1 MRQGPIAATLG
12 LLIAL
17 GAVLAVGRW
26 EESRALQRE
35 RARIDAVYSLIGRD
49 VAAPSLSGYRIAEL
63 DCLFYDIGSRRYAVT
78 LCFDRTG
85 RLVESADRR
94 LPEPQY
100 SSIVQHPEFAPA
112 TVDRIRFRALLRRI
126 GALPR

>member
-1 MRQGPIAATLG
+1 MSKRLIAAALA
-12 LLIAL
+12 LLAAL
-17 GAVLAVGRW
+17 GAAMAVGRW

-63 DCLFYDIGSRRYAVT
+63 DCLFYDIGSRRYSVT
-78 LCFDRTG
+78 LCFDRMG

-94 LPEPQY
+94 SPEPQY
-100 SSIVQHPEFAPA
+100 SSIVRHPESAPA
-112 TVDRIRFRALLRRI
+112 TIDRLRLRALLRRI
-126 GALPR
+126 GALPL